1 MRAWARGPT
10 SIETKGSASK
20 MLLLPCPCCGLRDQS
35 EFAYGGAANPRLPP
49 LNGRSGQA
57 DWHEAVH
64 RRANPRGPHREL
76 WYHAMGCESWIEVE
90 RDTQTHAILSA
101 RLPLSQEEEE

>member
-1 MRAWARGPT
+1 MTFAFDPHLSRESGIGPYFF
-10 SIETKGSASK
+10 SISAS
-20 MLLLPCPCCGLRDQS
+20 RRS
-35 EFAYGGAANPRLPP
+35 LPP